1 MTTARPTLFT
11 RPDTFFGVCQG
22 IGEDLGI
29 HPNLFR
35 VSFGMAFFFAPL
47 ATLATYFALGLV
59 VAATRIAFPVRR
71 SLPARRPIAAVDA
84 AIGDRRAAGTAAGGV
99 TGRNASRFDALLNFA
114 LQKMKRA

>member
-1 MTTARPTLFT
+1 MFHPDRKADTMTTTQPSLFT

-47 ATLATYFALGLV
+47 VTLATYFALGLV
-59 VAATRIAFPVRR
+59 VAATRFAFPVAVAVADVATIE
-71 SLPARRPIAAVDA
+71 PVAVDA
-84 AIGDRRAAGTAAGGV
+84 VVAVEEQRELPLAA
-99 TGRNASRFDALLNFA
+99 
-114 LQKMKRA
+114 

>member
-1 MTTARPTLFT
+1 MTTTQPSLFT

-59 VAATRIAFPVRR
+59 VAATRFAFPAAQPPPPPRPNPSRWTPRSRSRNSTNCRWRR
-71 SLPARRPIAAVDA
+71 EIRQKRPEMARFLTSL
-84 AIGDRRAAGTAAGGV
+84 
-99 TGRNASRFDALLNFA
+99 S
-114 LQKMKRA
+114 KR

>member
-1 MTTARPTLFT
+1 MFHPDRKADTMTTTQPSLLT

-47 ATLATYFALGLV
+47 MTLATYFALGLV
-59 VAATRIAFPVRR
+59 VGATRFAFPV
-71 SLPARRPIAAVDA
+71 AIADVATIEPVAVDA
-84 AIGDRRAAGTAAGGV
+84 AMAVEEQRELPLAA
-99 TGRNASRFDALLNFA
+99 
-114 LQKMKRA
+114 

>member
-1 MTTARPTLFT
+1 MTLSSKDDIMTTARFSLFT

-22 IGEDLGI
+22 IGEDLGL

-59 VAATRIAFPVRR
+59 VAATRFAFPV
-71 SLPARRPIAAVDA
+71 PGAAVIAPQPA
-84 AIGDRRAAGTAAGGV
+84 AVEEVMAIEERRELPLAA
-99 TGRNASRFDALLNFA
+99 
-114 LQKMKRA
+114 

>member
-1 MTTARPTLFT
+1 MTTTQPSLFT

-59 VAATRIAFPVRR
+59 VAATRFAFPAANAAAATSEPV
-71 SLPARRPIAAVDA
+71 AVQAAVTVEEQQELPLA
-84 AIGDRRAAGTAAGGV
+84 A
-99 TGRNASRFDALLNFA
+99 
-114 LQKMKRA
+114 

>member
-1 MTTARPTLFT
+1 MTTTQPSLFT

-47 ATLATYFALGLV
+47 GRWRPISRSGWWSPRRASPSPVATAAAATTEPVAVEAV
-59 VAATRIAFPVRR
+59 VAVEEQHE
-71 SLPARRPIAAVDA
+71 LPLAA
-84 AIGDRRAAGTAAGGV
+84 
-99 TGRNASRFDALLNFA
+99 
-114 LQKMKRA
+114 